1 MIFLSELVSI
11 KYSTRLVFLIKDR
24 AYKFPLSRRG
34 YLQGKQELHIWNLYK
49 DTGFFAPLLW
59 ERFGIVCQQRIDQL
73 DTLPQ
78 DRLQLIRNS
87 VSELNIE
94 NCDLHNIENW
104 GIHNNLP
111 VLLDYGINERIS
123 SMYKS
128 KEASR

>member
-1 MIFLSELVSI
+1 MTWLSI
-11 KYSTRLVFLIKDR
+11 KYSTRLVFLIKNR

-34 YLQGKQELHIWNLYK
+34 YLQGKQESLVWKQYK
-49 DTGFFAPLLW
+49 DTGLLAPLIW
-59 ERFGIVCQQRIDQL
+59 ERFGIVCQQRIEQL
-73 DTLPQ
+73 DTLSH
-78 DRLQLIRNS
+78 DRLVLIRTTIP
-87 VSELNIE
+87 ELNIQ
-94 NCDLHNIENW
+94 NCDLYNIENW